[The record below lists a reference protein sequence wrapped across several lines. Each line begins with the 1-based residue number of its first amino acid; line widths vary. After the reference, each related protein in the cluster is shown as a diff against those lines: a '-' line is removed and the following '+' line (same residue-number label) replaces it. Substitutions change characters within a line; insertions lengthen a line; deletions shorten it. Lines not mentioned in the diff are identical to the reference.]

1 MILTVINVILQDRV
15 MVILVRLLLIMDKV
29 LTHMVKMVHP
39 LVMEQAI
46 TRATI
51 PVKATVRATVIET
64 VIMEIII
71 TSLALPCPILTTQ
84 DLNPVTLADMDMVAV
99 AVVVAVVVVVVAVA
113 TGPDKDILNHPQ
125 MQYSCHPYNVDR
137 NATSTHF
144 RNSTPKSNGMNFN
157 SRPRQSVARKVSDAF
172 LTQHISPALIP
183 NMKHFKL
190 CVSFSKLYSSIRLT
204 PPLVNLLSD
213 VTARTVV
220 MRKHAGKIFVPTIKL
235 QVAPHSHVLR

>member
-1 MILTVINVILQDRV
+1 MILTDTNVILQDRV

-39 LVMEQAI
+39 LVMEQVI

-51 PVKATVRATVIET
+51 PVKATIRATVMGT

-71 TSLALPCPILTTQ
+71 TSLALPRRILTTQ

-99 AVVVAVVVVVVAVA
+99 AVVVAVA
-113 TGPDKDILNHPQ
+113 TALDKDILNHPQ
-125 MQYSCHPYNVDR
+125 MQYSCRPYNVDR
-137 NATSTHF
+137 NATSTLF
-144 RNSTPKSNGMNFN
+144 RNSTPKSNGMSFN
-157 SRPRQSVARKVSDAF
+157 SRPRQSVVHKVSDAF

-183 NMKHFKL
+183 KMKHFRS
-190 CVSFSKLYSSIRLT
+190 CVSSSRLYSSIRLT
-204 PPLVNLLSD
+204 PPWVNLLFD
-213 VTARTVV
+213 VTVKVV

>member
-15 MVILVRLLLIMDKV
+15 MVILVSLLLIMDKV
-29 LTHMVKMVHP
+29 LPHMVKMVHP
-39 LVMEQAI
+39 LVMEQVI

-51 PVKATVRATVIET
+51 PVKATVRATVMET

-71 TSLALPCPILTTQ
+71 TSLALPRPILTTQ

-99 AVVVAVVVVVVAVA
+99 AVVVAVVVVVAVA

-125 MQYSCHPYNVDR
+125 MQYSCRPYNVDR

-144 RNSTPKSNGMNFN
+144 RNSTPKSNGMSFN